1 MTRDE
6 LRALRK
12 DLIASIGAVIATLL
26 DDSARDGE
34 CRKAEE
40 AWRKVRNRLDE
51 LILRR
56 ALERKK
62 KADK

>member
-34 CRKAEE
+34 CRKVEE
-40 AWRKVRNRLDE
+40 AWRKLRNRLDE

-62 KADK
+62 GK